1 MNMSFALRDIENN
14 AQSTA
19 DLLYLP
25 GNSVKSFKAL
35 RVHVITT
42 QN

>member
-1 MNMSFALRDIENN
+1 MNMSFALKDIENN

-25 GNSVKSFKAL
+25 ANSVK
-35 RVHVITT
+35 
-42 QN
+42 

>member
-1 MNMSFALRDIENN
+1 MDMSFAIKDTVNN

>member
-1 MNMSFALRDIENN
+1 MNVSFVLKDIEDN

-25 GNSVKSFKAL
+25 ENNVKWLKAL
-35 RVHVITT
+35 RVHVITK

>member
-1 MNMSFALRDIENN
+1 MSFALKDIENN

-25 GNSVKSFKAL
+25 GKSFKSLKAL
-35 RVHVITT
+35 SIHVITT
-42 QN
+42 QNY